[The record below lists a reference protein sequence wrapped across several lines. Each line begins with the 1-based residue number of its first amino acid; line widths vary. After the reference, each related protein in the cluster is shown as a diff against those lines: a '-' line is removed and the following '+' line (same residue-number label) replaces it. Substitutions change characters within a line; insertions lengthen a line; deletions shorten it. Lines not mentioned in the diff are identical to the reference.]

1 MSYLHVQCKFL
12 CLFWPAVIIIFWLC
26 SDSKF
31 KIFSID
37 NPFSSSC
44 SAQKISASASPYERV
59 RYSESQFLRP
69 VCVIGAKSDSIVE
82 SLSKDSQF
90 KLCTTL
96 EDVLKTSA
104 EVKEKVRK
112 K

>member
-1 MSYLHVQCKFL
+1 MLEEDTFPPEVRHDMSFLHVQCKFKVFL
-12 CLFWPAVIIIFWLC
+12 
-26 SDSKF
+26 
-31 KIFSID
+31 ID

-44 SAQKISASASPYERV
+44 SAQKISGSASPYERV

-104 EVKEKVRK
+104 EVKEKARK